1 MLSVPPDSAP
11 PSAVSREVRLEHWG
25 HRCFYAAACRFFI
38 DVPLDMSGIVL
49 AGQREA
55 LSAGFPL
62 KPAAAAYATDS
73 IYRGAVLLE
82 LASDPG
88 IEGSHLV
95 RLEGEV
101 LVRALPPK
109 GVRLRAELAELAR
122 WAEDLGYEVNG
133 LFVVYESGGTM
144 PGGMR
149 ATQVFAPVKSA

>member
-1 MLSVPPDSAP
+1 MISVPPP
-11 PSAVSREVRLEHWG
+11 SREVRLDHWE
-25 HRCFYAAACRFFI
+25 RRSFYAAACRFFI

-55 LSAGFPL
+55 LHAGFKL

-82 LASDPG
+82 LDGDPG
-88 IEGSHLV
+88 IDGSHIV

-109 GVRLRAELAELAR
+109 GAKLRAELNELAR
-122 WAEDLGYEVNG
+122 WSKDLGYEVNG
-133 LFVVYESGGTM
+133 LFVVYESNGTM
-144 PGGMR
+144 PGGMK
-149 ATQVFAPVKSA
+149 ATQVFAPVKSAP